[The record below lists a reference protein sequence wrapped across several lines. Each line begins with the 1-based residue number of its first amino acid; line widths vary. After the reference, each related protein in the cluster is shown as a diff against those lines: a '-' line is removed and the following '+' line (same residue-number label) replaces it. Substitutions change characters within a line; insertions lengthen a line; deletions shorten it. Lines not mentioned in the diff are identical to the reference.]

1 MRVKI
6 SVESVRSSD
15 DLHDASHRAEVYPAD
30 DPGAAPLMVTG
41 WNWSTDAARQH
52 AFQWARMNGHVI
64 ENPPYPV
71 GQH

>member
-6 SVESVRSSD
+6 SVEALRSSD

-41 WNWSTDAARQH
+41 WNWCCRAASAHQ
-52 AFQWARMNGHVI
+52 FQRARMNGHVV
-64 ENPPYPV
+64 ENPPYVVDHP
-71 GQH
+71 